1 MLSLERM
8 LYIWLTNQGQKQ
20 INRQLLNASQM
31 HVIQS
36 RSLILTMINMIQTMW
51 DDIPLIR
58 LKNVWDHIDSNNLD
72 LVTQL
77 ESDMPTQETY

>member
-1 MLSLERM
+1 M
-8 LYIWLTNQGQKQ
+8 
-20 INRQLLNASQM
+20 LNASQM

-36 RSLILTMINMIQTMW
+36 IGNDQNDSGD

-58 LKNVWDHIDSNNLD
+58 LQNVWNHTDSNNLD

-77 ESDMPTQETY
+77 ESDIPTQETY